1 MPAVPRTGTS
11 ILERS
16 VTFYPVVFL
25 SYPLTDHRDLVG
37 FDGFSMVFG
46 PKLSAKRPEHL
57 QKVFLDLKFD
67 SGSI

>member
-1 MPAVPRTGTS
+1 M
-11 ILERS
+11 
-16 VTFYPVVFL
+16 
-25 SYPLTDHRDLVG
+25 D

-67 SGSI
+67 SGSIYEHFRTIGALPDELRMIYG